1 MPSTTESV
9 CTAQKPHVIVT
20 GFGPF
25 GNHKIN
31 ASSEAVKHLKKEGLQ
46 NDKVQLVTLELPVE
60 YEAVKKKIPH
70 LWREYNPVLVVHVG
84 VSGIATEITLEQ
96 QAHNDGYDKPDVQGK
111 CPDTH
116 CCVEEKDQCCLLVSG
131 INMNQVCKRVNDAGT
146 VKACVSDD
154 AGRYLCDFAYFTSL
168 NMDHCKSAF
177 IHVPP
182 LDAPYSAA
190 QLASGLRVAINAMLE
205 QSMQH

>member
-1 MPSTTESV
+1 MVAIRATLNKTGSPKKFWKSEWLL
-9 CTAQKPHVIVT
+9 

-70 LWREYNPVLVVHVG
+70 LWREYNPVNSKLTH
-84 VSGIATEITLEQ
+84 
-96 QAHNDGYDKPDVQGK
+96 DGYDKPDVQGK